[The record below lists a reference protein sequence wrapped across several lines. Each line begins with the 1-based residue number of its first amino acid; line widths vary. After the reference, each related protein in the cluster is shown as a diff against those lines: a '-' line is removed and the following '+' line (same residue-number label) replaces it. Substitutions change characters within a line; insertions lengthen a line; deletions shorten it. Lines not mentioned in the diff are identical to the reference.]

1 MRIPILSEYEEEKT
15 ILNLEQRPQMTTKVF
30 TKSFDARS
38 VQKILTSIYHDTL
51 HLRSNTLGH
60 LAYIYAMIRNPFLF
74 DNIVKKYTNLNNNVV
89 TNFNITNFLY
99 KYPAKNN
106 VNSFYSSGKTVKHSF
121 IMQKALTYFNNFDN
135 NFKY

>member
-15 ILNLEQRPQMTTKVF
+15 VLNLEQRPQMTTKVF

-38 VQKILTSIYHDTL
+38 VQKILMSIYSDTL
-51 HLRSNTLGH
+51 NLKPNTQGS

-74 DNIVKKYTNLNNNVV
+74 DNIAKQFTLLNYKIAVS
-89 TNFNITNFLY
+89 FNMVNFLY
-99 KYPAKNN
+99 KYPAKYN

-121 IMQKALTYFNNFDN
+121 IMQRSLSFFNNFDT
-135 NFKY
+135 NFK

>member
-15 ILNLEQRPQMTTKVF
+15 VLNLEQRPQMTTKVF

-38 VQKILTSIYHDTL
+38 VQKILMSIYSDTL
-51 HLRSNTLGH
+51 NLKPNTSGS

-74 DNIVKKYTNLNNNVV
+74 DNITKKFTSLNYKLASDFNMI
-89 TNFNITNFLY
+89 NFVY
-99 KYPAKNN
+99 KYPAKYN

-121 IMQKALTYFNNFDN
+121 IMQRALTFFNNFDT
-135 NFKY
+135 NFR